1 MAYVEMTVVAGNTI
15 EKKYYHCYKARDK
28 NVERAPR
35 APKTK
40 ETSWQMEEVNR
51 KNAEDKLRWML
62 NTNFK
67 EGDYHLVLH
76 YKRKP
81 GEPYREPEEMKA
93 DMQRFLRRMRAV
105 YRKAD
110 KEFKYVYVFEIGER
124 GSRHIHIVM
133 NEISFADCRKCWEE
147 HGRVTCTPLDRHGDY
162 GLLANYLMK
171 YSDKTFRTVGR
182 LMGKRYSCSRNMIEP
197 KISRKTVRRANT
209 YRRNIKALP
218 GYFVDVDTIRE
229 GVDAFGYCFFKYTMV
244 RLE

>member
-28 NVERAPR
+28 NMQR
-35 APKTK
+35 APKAK

-51 KNAEDKLRWML
+51 RNAEDKLRWIL

-67 EGDYHLVLH
+67 EGDYHLVLN

-81 GEPYREPEEMKA
+81 GAPYRTSEEMKH
-93 DMQRFLRRMRAV
+93 DKDVFLRRMRAV

-110 KEFKYVYVFEIGER
+110 LEFKYVYVFEIGEK
-124 GSRHIHIVM
+124 GSRHIHIVQ
-133 NEISFADCRKCWEE
+133 NEISLAECRKCWE
-147 HGRVTCTPLDRHGDY
+147 HGRVTCTPLDEHGDY
-162 GLLANYLMK
+162 RLLANYLMK

-182 LMGKRYSCSRNMIEP
+182 LMGKRYSCSRNMTEP
-197 KISRKTVRRANT
+197 KIIRTVVRRANT
-209 YRRNIKALP
+209 YRRRVKTLP
-218 GYFVDVDTIRE
+218 GYFVDVETIRE
-229 GVDAFGYCFFKYTMV
+229 GVDAFGYYFFKYTMV

>member
-51 KNAEDKLRWML
+51 RNAEDKLRWIL
-62 NTNFK
+62 NTNFR
-67 EGDYHLVLH
+67 EGDYHLVLN

-81 GEPYREPEEMKA
+81 GDPYREPEEMKA
-93 DMQRFLRRMRAV
+93 DMQKFLRRMRAV
-105 YRKAD
+105 FRRAD
-110 KEFKYVYVFEIGER
+110 LEFKYVYVFEIGEK

-133 NEISFADCRKCWEE
+133 NKISLEACRKCWEE
-147 HGRVTCTPLDRHGDY
+147 NGRVTCTPLDEHGDY
-162 GLLANYLMK
+162 RKLADYLMK

-182 LMGKRYSCSRNMIEP
+182 LMGKRYSCSRNLAEP
-197 KISRKTVRRANT
+197 RITRTVVRRANT
-209 YRRNIKALP
+209 YRRWVKPLP
-218 GYFVDVDTIRE
+218 GYIVDVDTVRE
-229 GVDAFGYCFFKYTMV
+229 GVDAFGYCFFKYSMI

>member
-1 MAYVEMTVVAGNTI
+1 MTVVAGNTI

-28 NVERAPR
+28 NMQRAPR
-35 APKTK
+35 AK

-51 KNAEDKLRWML
+51 RNAEDKLRWML
-62 NTNFK
+62 NTNFR
-67 EGDYHLVLH
+67 EGDYHLVLN

-81 GEPYREPEEMKA
+81 GDTYREPEEMKA
-93 DMQRFLRRMRAV
+93 DMQKFLRRMRAV

-110 KEFKYVYVFEIGER
+110 LEFKYVYVFEIGEK

-133 NEISFADCRKCWEE
+133 NKISLEACRKCWEE

-197 KISRKTVRRANT
+197 KITRHIVTRANT
-209 YRRNIKALP
+209 YRRNVRAMP
-218 GYFVDVDTIRE
+218 GYYVDVNTIKD
-229 GVDAFGYCFFKYTMV
+229 GVDAFGYCFFKYTLV
-244 RLE
+244 KLE

>member
-1 MAYVEMTVVAGNTI
+1 MAYYEKTVIAGETI
-15 EKKYYHCYKARDK
+15 EKTYYHCYTARDK
-28 NVERAPR
+28 NVQR
-35 APKTK
+35 APKAK

-51 KNAEDKLRWML
+51 RNAEDRLRWIL

-67 EGDYHLVLH
+67 EGDYHLVLN

-81 GEPYREPEEMKA
+81 GDAYRTPEEIKH
-93 DMQRFLRRMRAV
+93 DKDVFLRRMRAV
-105 YRKAD
+105 FRREGF
-110 KEFKYVYVFEIGER
+110 EFKYVYVFEIGER

-133 NEISFADCRKCWEE
+133 NEISLAECRKCWE
-147 HGRVTCTPLDRHGDY
+147 HGRVTCTPLDEHGDY
-162 GLLANYLMK
+162 RLLANYLMK

-182 LMGKRYSCSRNMIEP
+182 LMGKRYSCSRNMLEP
-197 KISRKTVRRANT
+197 KITRKIVKRSNT
-209 YRRNIKALP
+209 YRRHVKALP